1 MHIKGDLS
9 ILLSGICFSSSVRQR
24 NSSIVEKKLSVT
36 RDIGSLLK
44 FLSWIFLLTRT
55 LPPRSACSHSF
66 ISGHPLSH

>member
-36 RDIGSLLK
+36 RDISDH
-44 FLSWIFLLTRT
+44 F
-55 LPPRSACSHSF
+55 
-66 ISGHPLSH
+66 